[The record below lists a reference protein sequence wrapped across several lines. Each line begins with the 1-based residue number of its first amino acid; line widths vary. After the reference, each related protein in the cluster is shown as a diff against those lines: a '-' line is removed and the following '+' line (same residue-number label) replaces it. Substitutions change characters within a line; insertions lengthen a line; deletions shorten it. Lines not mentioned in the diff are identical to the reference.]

1 MRTHNASELFE
12 KVKQRV
18 PDAEERLEALRLQD
32 EIELQA
38 FEQVETAFKSRMRAE
53 LPADLPHVAPALS
66 LIGDVLKGIDADFTI
81 RVRFADGRSLL
92 VLPED
97 LAAIT
102 SISDQLPELTES
114 NWPETRQRI
123 RTSGNGLAT
132 KT

>member
-1 MRTHNASELFE
+1 MRTHNARELFE

-32 EIELQA
+32 EIELQD
-38 FEQVETAFKSRMRAE
+38 FERVETAFKSLMNAE
-53 LPADLPHVAPALS
+53 HPTDLPHVAPALS
-66 LIGDVLKGIDADFTI
+66 LIEDVLRGVGADFTI

-102 SISDQLPELTES
+102 SVSDQLSELTES
-114 NWPETRQRI
+114 EWHASTQRV
-123 RTSGNGLAT
+123 RPSGNGVVV